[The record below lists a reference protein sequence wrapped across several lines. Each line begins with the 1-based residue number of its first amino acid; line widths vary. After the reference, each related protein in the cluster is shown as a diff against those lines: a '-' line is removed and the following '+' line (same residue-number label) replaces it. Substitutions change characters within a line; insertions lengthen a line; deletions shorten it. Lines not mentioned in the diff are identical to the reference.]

1 MRKAQTG
8 KTQLGGRVQ
17 YPGFAGWPPFPST
30 RRTRRTKFT
39 LTERSGSRQNIEGRG
54 GGGVLR
60 TRCLVGNGFKRLGQV
75 HGGSSPQTAR
85 QTCPGNRRRGSGS
98 VLLNNSA
105 KRGPQDRGQSS
116 SRRRPGQDGPRA
128 SVKAG
133 REGTA
138 AEDRAAP
145 GPAGRLPPRGAR
157 VSPRTAAPEP
167 PARPA
172 PLYLAAAASARL
184 GLCEAGA
191 GVPGRGGRLLAGWEA
206 RPAGRERRRRGAR
219 HVLGLLAAGIHPTA
233 LGNVDARGA
242 AHAGGSAADTLAGS
256 RDPVSKR
263 PARRL
268 GAAAC
273 AVSSPPGRAAA
284 ASAGLPSGSAAAP
297 FIAVR
302 ARRRRRRRGGGD
314 GAGSAPRPPLRT
326 CLSRGGSRRP
336 SPLTSPRSPLPRR
349 ASGEFQGRRFALSGP
364 ESRQVPAARATPPSP

>member
-1 MRKAQTG
+1 MK
-8 KTQLGGRVQ
+8 
-17 YPGFAGWPPFPST
+17 S
-30 RRTRRTKFT
+30 
-39 LTERSGSRQNIEGRG
+39 
-54 GGGVLR
+54 
-60 TRCLVGNGFKRLGQV
+60 
-75 HGGSSPQTAR
+75 HG
-85 QTCPGNRRRGSGS
+85 
-98 VLLNNSA
+98 A
-105 KRGPQDRGQSS
+105 KLHISYC
-116 SRRRPGQDGPRA
+116 
-128 SVKAG
+128 
-133 REGTA
+133 
-138 AEDRAAP
+138 
-145 GPAGRLPPRGAR
+145 
-157 VSPRTAAPEP
+157 
-167 PARPA
+167 
-172 PLYLAAAASARL
+172 YLAAVASARL

-191 GVPGRGGRLLAGWEA
+191 GGPGRGGRLLAGWEA

-219 HVLGLLAAGIHPTA
+219 HVLGLLAAGVHPTA

-302 ARRRRRRRGGGD
+302 ARRRRRRLRRRGGGG

-326 CLSRGGSRRP
+326 CPSRGGSRRP
-336 SPLTSPRSPLPRR
+336 SSLTSPRSPRPRR
-349 ASGEFQGRRFALSGP
+349 ASGEFRGRRFAISRP